1 VADESR
7 PPLEHEAAAR
17 ERKQLARSARCSRD
31 RSTAPQSC
39 SSVESALTADEKSSM
54 TREARAALAAVM
66 VAQSVLGAQDT
77 TKKVTPA
84 SAVRVSA
91 PTLESLVAE
100 ESQRRANIARVLI
113 LTNPT
118 TAQQQQDLKKLNDQL
133 YVDQRVVQ
141 GTREQLQ
148 AATEAMRKQ
157 SNTTLVVTF
166 ASDPANTSRVSGVA
180 LAVDGA
186 RTSSLAFT
194 DSSSASLRAGAAE
207 EMFRGTV
214 LPTSHE
220 IALTAIVNGQ
230 PQQQMLR
237 VKVTPGAV
245 TYVQFGLLD
254 GKLVRTAWAGV
265 GTNPF

>member
-1 VADESR
+1 MRHGFCSGYVRRVADESR

-17 ERKQLARSARCSRD
+17 ERKQSARSARCSRD
-31 RSTAPQSC
+31 RSTAPQHVRLSNRL
-39 SSVESALTADEKSSM
+39 SPQTRKSSM

-84 SAVRVSA
+84 SAVQVSA

-100 ESQRRANIARVLI
+100 ESQRRANIARVLL

-118 TAQQQQDLKKLNDQL
+118 TAQQAQDLKKLNDQL
-133 YVDQRVVQ
+133 YVDQRISQ
-141 GTREQLQ
+141 ATRDQLQ
-148 AATEAMRKQ
+148 TASEAMRKQ

-166 ASDPANTSRVSGVA
+166 ATDPAASRVSGVA
-180 LAVDGA
+180 LSVDGG
-186 RTSSLAFT
+186 RTSSLAFS

-214 LPTSHE
+214 LPTTHE
-220 IALTAIVNGQ
+220 IALTAI
-230 PQQQMLR
+230 
-237 VKVTPGAV
+237 
-245 TYVQFGLLD
+245 
-254 GKLVRTAWAGV
+254 
-265 GTNPF
+265 

>member
-1 VADESR
+1 
-7 PPLEHEAAAR
+7 
-17 ERKQLARSARCSRD
+17 
-31 RSTAPQSC
+31 
-39 SSVESALTADEKSSM
+39 M

-84 SAVRVSA
+84 SAVQVSA

-133 YVDQRVVQ
+133 YVDQRVSQ

-148 AATEAMRKQ
+148 AATAAMRKQ

-166 ASDPANTSRVSGVA
+166 AADAATSRVTGVA
-180 LAVDGA
+180 LSVDGA
-186 RTSSLAFT
+186 RTSSLAFA

-214 LPTSHE
+214 LPTTHE

-230 PQQQMLR
+230 PQQQSLR
-237 VKVTPGAV
+237 VKVQPGAV